1 MTGCLQTHARQH
13 KIAIDRLTF
22 GFEIMKEEELGD
34 FEEPPEEGMFIYG
47 LFLDGA
53 RWNREE
59 MCVDDQQPAIL
70 YDPMPVVW
78 FIPKV
83 DLKDNEELYYAPL
96 YKTAERKGVLSTT
109 GMSTNFIVPIACPTK
124 ADPSVWVRRAAA
136 MLCQLSD

>member
-1 MTGCLQTHARQH
+1 MTGCLQTHARLN
-13 KIAIDRLTF
+13 KIAIDRLSF
-22 GFEIMKEEELGD
+22 GFQIMTEEKLGD
-34 FEEPPEEGMFIYG
+34 FEEPAEEGMYIYG

-53 RWNREE
+53 RWNRED
-59 MCVDDQQPAIL
+59 MVVDDQQPSVL
-70 YDPMPVVW
+70 YDSMPVVW

-83 DLKDNEELYYAPL
+83 DLKDDEEMYYAPL

-124 ADPSVWVRRAAA
+124 ADPNVWVRRAAA